1 MTRITERVRKAGELT
16 RELASTTPPFPRSAK
31 VELTPRCDMHCRFCA
46 SHKRARASRDMSQ
59 ALFQRTALRLRH
71 LGVEEL
77 GLFYIGEPFLCD
89 WLPEAIHYAKKVCGF
104 PYVFLT
110 TNGLAATPDR
120 VRACM
125 LAGLDSL
132 KFAINTATPAQFRAI
147 VGRLPGHHRRTVSNL
162 VAARAV
168 RDVVEEVTGHRC
180 ALYASSLD
188 FDGEQRARM
197 AKVLGEIMPFVDA
210 HYWLPLFGEH
220 PLQKPQESPAPAAKK
235 TLPCSGLFKQAH
247 ITCDGRL
254 SACSLDASS
263 RFHMADIEH
272 DTLTAAWHAPAFRA
286 LREKHLSGDVAG
298 TVCERCIAYRESP

>member
-1 MTRITERVRKAGELT
+1 VIRITERVRKAGELT
-16 RELASTTPPFPRSAK
+16 GELLRTTPPFPRSAK

-46 SHKRARASRDMSQ
+46 SHKRARAARDMSQ
-59 ALFQRTALRLRH
+59 ALFQRTALRLRQ

-89 WLPEAIHYAKKVCGF
+89 WLPEAIHYAKKVCNF

-110 TNGLAATPDR
+110 TNGLTATPDR

-132 KFAINTATPAQFRAI
+132 KFAINTATPGQFQAV
-147 VGRLPGHHRRTVSNL
+147 VGRLPEHHRKTVSNL
-162 VAARAV
+162 IAARSM
-168 RDVVEEVTGHRC
+168 RDEVEKTTGHRC

-188 FDGEQRARM
+188 FDGGQRGRM
-197 AKVLGEIMPFVDA
+197 ANLLAEVMPFVDA
-210 HYWLPLFGEH
+210 HYWLPLIGEH
-220 PLQKPQESPAPAAKK
+220 PLDKLQGSSAPAAKK
-235 TLPCSGLFKQAH
+235 ALPCSGLFKQAH

-263 RFHMADIEH
+263 RFHMADIENE
-272 DTLTAAWHAPAFRA
+272 TLTAAWHAPAFQA
-286 LREKHLSGDVAG
+286 LREKHLIGDVTG
-298 TVCERCIAYRESP
+298 TVCESCIAYRES